1 MSFQSFDWISLVLIP
16 ALSLAP
22 APSEWNAITRND
34 AWIQSCKHLPMKI
47 FSNLNIWN
55 SELSTANSMQTGN
68 ANLIH
73 STVIWQT
80 CSLYAAK
87 NQQGEEVKTFNQM
100 QMVCKFLIEILAED
114 NTCAYLH
121 YMSTHPTSDQS
132 LNTICSDA
140 VAWLHSFSKSRR
152 LLQTHLPNERHLDA
166 WKLTCSWDIQ
176 YILSL
181 IYCNYSTYI
190 M

>member
-73 STVIWQT
+73 YTVIWQT
-80 CSLYAAK
+80 CSLWAQPRINKVRKWKLSTKCKWSASFWLKSWQKTTLVHTCTRCQLIQHLIKVSTQYAR
-87 NQQGEEVKTFNQM
+87 M
-100 QMVCKFLIEILAED
+100 R
-114 NTCAYLH
+114 LH
-121 YMSTHPTSDQS
+121 GCTHSANP
-132 LNTICSDA
+132 
-140 VAWLHSFSKSRR
+140 
-152 LLQTHLPNERHLDA
+152 PNERHLDG
-166 WKLTCSWDIQ
+166 
-176 YILSL
+176 
-181 IYCNYSTYI
+181 N
-190 M
+190 